1 MPRQN
6 WVVEGLIPEFCK
18 IRKRGCSSSSSSVLQ
33 NYQFKRAILVG
44 KPLGSR
50 SSTPVPSWRTTA
62 AASDSR
68 KYAPSQSG
76 GGRSRP
82 VSARKLVWISTFLHA
97 CEGDV
102 VTKLTNEKIPYF
114 DAPIYLQNKTQIGKV
129 EEILGPI
136 NESQHFFF
144 TAMLFVYGCI
154 LNQWLANTI
163 TSEKFF
169 YHLDML
175 PILTELRHALDMQVA
190 LENHVEE
197 GNFFK
202 NLERVHGFTFGD
214 SLDDSKKSKWRHFR
228 ARLNRCL
235 DVVRT
240 DRALV
245 FYEKQE
251 ILSKLWDILARAN
264 FRCTESF
271 VGVET
276 QLNNLA
282 SVTQVIDPKLH
293 QHLVAYFNAPG
304 GDEPLALDMGSM
316 GKGQVW
322 INGQSIRRYWTA
334 FATGNCNGH
343 GEYGTRSLC
352 LIKHKADAW

>member
-1 MPRQN
+1 MIMPRQN
-6 WVVEGLIPEFCK
+6 RVVEGLIPGSCK
-18 IRKRGCSSSSSSVLQ
+18 IRKRGFSS
-33 NYQFKRAILVG
+33 
-44 KPLGSR
+44 PPGSR

-68 KYAPSQSG
+68 KYAPSQSD

-82 VSARKLVWISTFLHA
+82 VSARKLISTFLHA
-97 CEGDV
+97 CEGDA

-114 DAPIYLQNKTQIGKV
+114 DAPIYLQNKTKIGIV
-129 EEILGPI
+129 EEIFGPI
-136 NESQHFFF
+136 NES
-144 TAMLFVYGCI
+144 
-154 LNQWLANTI
+154 
-163 TSEKFF
+163 
-169 YHLDML
+169 DML

-240 DRALV
+240 DRTLV

-251 ILSKLWDILARAN
+251 NLSKLWDIVAVYAWFDIDVGYCQAN
-264 FRCTESF
+264 FKCTESS
-271 VGVET
+271 VG
-276 QLNNLA
+276 
-282 SVTQVIDPKLH
+282 
-293 QHLVAYFNAPG
+293 AYFTAPD

-322 INGQSIRRYWTA
+322 INGQNIRRYWTA

-352 LIKHKADAW
+352 LIKHKVDAW

>member
-6 WVVEGLIPEFCK
+6 RVVEGLIPGSCK

-44 KPLGSR
+44 KPPGSR

-62 AASDSR
+62 KALDSR
-68 KYAPSQSG
+68 KYAPSQSS

-82 VSARKLVWISTFLHA
+82 VSARKLISTFLHA
-97 CEGDV
+97 CKGDA

-114 DAPIYLQNKTQIGKV
+114 NAPIYLQNKTQIGKV
-129 EEILGPI
+129 EEIFGPI
-136 NESQHFFF
+136 NES
-144 TAMLFVYGCI
+144 
-154 LNQWLANTI
+154 
-163 TSEKFF
+163 
-169 YHLDML
+169 DML

-202 NLERVHGFTFGD
+202 Q
-214 SLDDSKKSKWRHFR
+214 
-228 ARLNRCL
+228 
-235 DVVRT
+235 
-240 DRALV
+240 
-245 FYEKQE
+245 EK
-251 ILSKLWDILARAN
+251 LSKLWDILAAYAW
-264 FRCTESF
+264 FDID
-271 VGVET
+271 VGYC
-276 QLNNLA
+276 
-282 SVTQVIDPKLH
+282 QVFKQFLCPITDEILE
-293 QHLVAYFNAPG
+293 QAYFNAPD

-322 INGQSIRRYWTA
+322 INGQSIGRYWTA

>member
-1 MPRQN
+1 MIMPRQN
-6 WVVEGLIPEFCK
+6 RVVEGLIPGSCK
-18 IRKRGCSSSSSSVLQ
+18 IRKRGFSS
-33 NYQFKRAILVG
+33 
-44 KPLGSR
+44 PPGSR
-50 SSTPVPSWRTTA
+50 LSTPVPSWRTTA

-68 KYAPSQSG
+68 KYTPSQSG

-82 VSARKLVWISTFLHA
+82 VSARKLISTFLHA
-97 CEGDV
+97 CEGDA

-129 EEILGPI
+129 EEIFGPI
-136 NESQHFFF
+136 NES
-144 TAMLFVYGCI
+144 
-154 LNQWLANTI
+154 
-163 TSEKFF
+163 
-169 YHLDML
+169 DML

-202 NLERVHGFTFGD
+202 ILREYMDLLLGTVLMIVRKASGVTSEQGLTG
-214 SLDDSKKSKWRHFR
+214 
-228 ARLNRCL
+228 CL

-240 DRALV
+240 DRTLV

-251 ILSKLWDILARAN
+251 NLSKLWDIVAVYAWFDIDRAN
-264 FRCTESF
+264 FRCTESS

-293 QHLVAYFNAPG
+293 QHLEAYFTAPD

-316 GKGQVW
+316 GKCQVW

-352 LIKHKADAW
+352 LIKHKVDAW